1 MHTQVFEER
10 PSTHNDRWKNVRTHS
25 LTGRGR
31 QVRPMSRHCAN
42 LSLSCSIFQYHGF
55 VVTSN
60 RRNCGENPSRIFGR
74 IIGRIVTSTVASE
87 RGWMKNEERTGVKWR
102 LFKRSAGVN
111 HPCPLE
117 SGSDVTANA
126 RSLARRIAGN
136 EYANS

>member
-10 PSTHNDRWKNVRTHS
+10 PSTHNDRWKNVRTHP

-31 QVRPMSRHCAN
+31 QVRPTSTLRESLLVVFNFPASRFCR
-42 LSLSCSIFQYHGF
+42 F
-55 VVTSN
+55 TSN